1 MRNAIQGIAFA
12 CSIFLLQAC
21 TEIGPAID
29 FTPVDTTLT
38 DTTYVASSTETPQ
51 QRIVLFEDF
60 TGVQC
65 VNCPTAHDKTTELL
79 NMYPDQL
86 IVVAEHNYFAGP
98 FPDSN
103 EDYVIPEA
111 NELNAYL
118 GPAFGWPAGVV
129 DRYDFAG
136 TGNLT
141 TLLVSNYQIY
151 VEDRLDEPTLC
162 NLYMTKEYD
171 AGSRQLNVTVKVVY
185 TGAVAEENHL
195 SIMVLEDHI
204 IDLQET
210 LSGIDYDYEQNHVLR
225 DMMTP
230 TTGVNLNADKVPGR
244 VFEKEFTMVLPE
256 NWNDANVSVV
266 AFVNTFSDTNK
277 VVLQSASIPVTD

>member
-1 MRNAIQGIAFA
+1 MKNNIQIICFA
-12 CSIFLLQAC
+12 CSIFILQAC

-29 FTPVDTTLT
+29 FTPVDTSLT
-38 DTTYVASSTETPQ
+38 DTTYVQPLIETPQ
-51 QRIVLFEDF
+51 QRVVLFEDF

-65 VNCPTAHDKTTELL
+65 VNCPTAHDKTTELQNL
-79 NMYPDQL
+79 YPDRI
-86 IVVAEHNYFAGP
+86 IVIAEHNYFAGP
-98 FPDSN
+98 YPESI

-118 GPAFGWPAGVV
+118 GPAFGWPAGVI

-141 TLLVSNYQIY
+141 TLLISNYQIF

-162 NLYMTKEYD
+162 NLYMAKEYD
-171 AGSRQLNVTVKVVY
+171 ADSRQLNVTVKVVY
-185 TGAVAEENHL
+185 TGTVTDENHL
-195 SIMVLEDHI
+195 SIMLLEDHI

-210 LSGIDYDYEQNHVLR
+210 LSGINYDYEHNHVLR

-230 TTGVNLNADKVPGR
+230 TTGVILNAELIPGR
-244 VFEKEFTMVLPE
+244 VFEKEFSMALPD
-256 NWNDANVSVV
+256 NWNDTNVSVV
-266 AFVNTFSDTNK
+266 NFVNTFTVCNK
-277 VVLQSASIPVTD
+277 VVLQSSSINVVD